1 MSKRECGSCSLC
13 CKVLDVP
20 AVYKPAGQWCKHF
33 AAGTGCEIHQ
43 LRPKACREFACLW
56 LKGYGLG
63 DEWKPSTAKFVMAEA
78 YDGDAILV
86 HVDPKQKN
94 AWRAEPYYTALKQ
107 LAAKVMMDNQLIM
120 IVEPE
125 RRFVLTPDNEIDIG
139 DPSLVLGWEVQAETT
154 PRGMQFH
161 IEFEIAE
168 KGKPGGKTRFD
179 EPRVDESA
187 ASG

>member
-13 CKVLDVP
+13 CKLLDVP

-63 DEWKPSTAKFVMAEA
+63 DEWKPETAKFVMAEA
-78 YDGDAILV
+78 YDGDVIMV

-94 AWRAEPYYTALKQ
+94 AWRSEPYYTALKQ
-107 LAAKVMMDNQLIM
+107 LSEKVMGDNQLIM
-120 IVEPE
+120 IVEPT
-125 RRFVLTPDNEIDIG
+125 RRLVLTPDQELDIG
-139 DPSLVLGWEVQAETT
+139 DPSLIVSWQVTSQQTQGGTSFHVEMEVLDA
-154 PRGMQFH
+154 
-161 IEFEIAE
+161 
-168 KGKPGGKTRFD
+168 GKTGGATNFA
-179 EPRVDESA
+179 ESA
-187 ASG
+187 SEAAN

>member
-56 LKGYGLG
+56 LKGYGLT
-63 DEWKPSTAKFVMAEA
+63 DEWKPETAKFVMAEA
-78 YDGDAILV
+78 YEGDVIMV

-107 LAAKVMMDNQLIM
+107 LAEKVMGDNQLIM
-120 IVEPE
+120 IVEPS
-125 RRFVLTPDNEIDIG
+125 RRLVLTPDQELDIG
-139 DPSLVLGWEVQAETT
+139 DPSLIVSWQV
-154 PRGMQFH
+154 
-161 IEFEIAE
+161 
-168 KGKPGGKTRFD
+168 TRQLT
-179 EPRVDESA
+179 
-187 ASG
+187 ASGVKFHVEMEALEPGKAGGATSFAERAGDSAG